1 MGAAAR
7 QDGLFGVEGM
17 DFTIDRA
24 LPVPIRRQL
33 KGLIEYG
40 IACGDLALGE
50 ALPSVRDLALQLGI
64 APMTVAQVYAE
75 LKSLGLIVT
84 RAGSGTF
91 VADTGSGPGGSRPD
105 LTGLHLR
112 IDALIDEGLSL
123 GLRTSDMASM
133 IHARLAAR
141 LRLGSQPHVA
151 MVGIYRNSTARYARL
166 IAQQIGRAATVE
178 PATID
183 AIQRSQAVRARIAS
197 ADLVITFV
205 NRQREVASLLPGAQ
219 VTSIR
224 FIPSADTQRA
234 LAAIAPKARLLL
246 VARDPEFLP
255 IMKAGVARL
264 AVGAGAVSSTAGGAD
279 EVAALAADADAL
291 VYASGSEDSL
301 TGLPPSLA
309 VIEYSHSPDP
319 ADVQRR
325 IAPLLK
331 RRD

>member
-1 MGAAAR
+1 
-7 QDGLFGVEGM
+7 M

-40 IACGDLALGE
+40 VACGDLAPGE
-50 ALPSVRDLALQLGI
+50 AMPSVRDLALQLGI
-64 APMTVAQVYAE
+64 APMTVSQVYAD
-75 LKSLGLIVT
+75 LKGLGLIVT

-91 VADTGSGPGGSRPD
+91 VAETGQREPQPD
-105 LTGLHLR
+105 LSSLHGR
-112 IDALIDEGLSL
+112 IDALIDEGVSL
-123 GLRTSDMASM
+123 GLRTSDMASL

-141 LRLGSQPHVA
+141 MRLGSQPHVA
-151 MVGIYRNSTARYARL
+151 MVGIYQNSTVRYARL
-166 IAQQIGRAATVE
+166 IAGQIGRAATVE
-178 PATID
+178 PATVD
-183 AIQRSQAVRARIAS
+183 GIQRSQAVRARIGS

-205 NRQREVASLLPGAQ
+205 NRQREVASLLPGTR

-224 FIPSADTQRA
+224 FVPSDETRHA
-234 LAAIAPKARLLL
+234 LAAVAPESRLLL

-264 AVGAGAVSSTAGGAD
+264 AIHAGELRSTAGGPAD
-279 EVAALAADADAL
+279 VAALAATTDAV
-291 VYASGSEDSL
+291 VYASGTEDSL
-301 TGLPPSLA
+301 SGLPPSLPT
-309 VIEYSHSPDP
+309 IEYTHVPDP

-331 RRD
+331 GAG